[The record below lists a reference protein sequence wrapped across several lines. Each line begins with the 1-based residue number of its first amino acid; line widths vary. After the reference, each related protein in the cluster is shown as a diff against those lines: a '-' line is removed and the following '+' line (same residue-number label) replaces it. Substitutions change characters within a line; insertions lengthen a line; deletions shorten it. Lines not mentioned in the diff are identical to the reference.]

1 MDGQS
6 RINASRSFL
15 WRVSLILLFDTA
27 LSFVHFAN
35 NPDHQYSINRSSSSQ
50 RTFLSISNPIR
61 RQQTHLNVWWFG
73 GSSSETTS
81 SSGNNED
88 SCELVAVRIERTSVN
103 SRRIGGEIVVP
114 KPIDDVWA
122 ILTDYDNLAIHVPNL
137 VESKRVNPGQPALYK
152 PQGSVQGDG
161 RYKCRLFQKGAQNIV
176 GFEFAA
182 TVTMDMTEKFFMTG
196 NGSDAEAND
205 RRIEFKCVESPFFS
219 EFDGTWRATP
229 TTDPDDPTGQ
239 GAATKLEY
247 VVDVRPRGP
256 VPVAALEWRI
266 REDVPTNL
274 RAVKASAIELG
285 YDGVMELRDKLR
297 RGRDGRVSSI
307 TTSNNTLNSMRR
319 NTSAAAGAMGRA
331 ISNAQS
337 NVGNITAAATSQRTK
352 RVGKLA
358 PVRVQWYEDETM
370 ASYLN
375 KKT

>member
-1 MDGQS
+1 MDA
-6 RINASRSFL
+6 RTEINTSRSFFFL
-15 WRVSLILLFDTA
+15 ISLFLLFDTA
-27 LSFVHFAN
+27 LCFIHVAN
-35 NPDHQYSINRSSSSQ
+35 NLNHYHPLQHRVSIQ
-50 RTFLSISNPIR
+50 RTFSSTSNPVR
-61 RQQTHLNVWWFG
+61 SQQTHLSVWWFG
-73 GSSSETTS
+73 GSSSETTLA
-81 SSGNNED
+81 NDDNED
-88 SCELVAVRIERTSVN
+88 SCELVAVRIERTSAN
-103 SRRIGGEIVVP
+103 SRRIGGEIIVP

-137 VESKRVNPGQPALYK
+137 VESKRINPGRAAMYK
-152 PQGSVQGDG
+152 PEGSVQGDG
-161 RYKCRLFQKGAQNIV
+161 RYKCRLYQKGAQNIV

-196 NGSDAEAND
+196 DGIGTQAND

-229 TTDPDDPTGQ
+229 AIDPDDPSGI

-274 RAVKASAIELG
+274 RAVKAAAIDLG
-285 YDGVMELRDKLR
+285 YDGVMELRDRLR
-297 RGRDGRVSSI
+297 RGRDGRVSGS
-307 TTSNNTLNSMRR
+307 TATSNTFNSMRE
-319 NTSAAAGAMGRA
+319 NTTVAAEAMGRA
-331 ISNAQS
+331 LSNAQS
-337 NVGNITAAATSQRTK
+337 SVGNITAAARSQRAK
-352 RVGKLA
+352 RVAKLA